1 MVLITKEQLNDPNFE
16 WCCEMF
22 KGQTWSDDG
31 IKTTGNISFLQYHPY
46 NIYIFYGVAEYINL
60 ASLMLGSHHA
70 NFMKPFTGLQVQ
82 FKKTTDRIGII
93 VLVID
98 Y

>member
-1 MVLITKEQLNDPNFE
+1 MKIYKSISEHLNE
-16 WCCEMF
+16 TAVCMLL
-22 KGQTWSDDG
+22 GDDYQ
-31 IKTTGNISFLQYHPY
+31 I
-46 NIYIFYGVAEYINL
+46 L
-60 ASLMLGSHHA
+60 ASLLLGSHHA

-93 VLVID
+93 VLLVN